1 MNSLGIPRPTD
12 PIYSPYAYF
21 TQTDFFSPCVE
32 KVAPQKVVHA
42 QGLTMPQV
50 AAALSCWACVG
61 LEVVHAN
68 QTSPSQFVAHAK
80 EILSTPD
87 TINGTLP
94 STILLNY
101 LHSGVGEVGGGHF
114 SPVAAYD
121 DASDRFLV
129 LDVAR
134 YKYPAVW
141 VPSATLFDAMATV
154 DSTSGLFRGY
164 LVLRRSGLAECSHP
178 LQGVHPQQQPVRISV
193 ANTALHNRSEDDL
206 DLCPSG
212 V

>member
-1 MNSLGIPRPTD
+1 M
-12 PIYSPYAYF
+12 
-21 TQTDFFSPCVE
+21 Q
-32 KVAPQKVVHA
+32 VVHA

-114 SPVAAYD
+114 SPLAAYD

-129 LDVAR
+129 R
-134 YKYPAVW
+134 HHHS
-141 VPSATLFDAMATV
+141 PSVGWDGSSVCQLP
-154 DSTSGLFRGY
+154 SLL
-164 LVLRRSGLAECSHP
+164 LVLHVGGLT
-178 LQGVHPQQQPVRISV
+178 L
-193 ANTALHNRSEDDL
+193 
-206 DLCPSG
+206 PSIFSFFG
-212 V
+212 TLLLPPPSLPGS